1 MAVEARSEIEAENA
15 PRTVEVP
22 APTAWP
28 LVCAFGVS
36 LVFAGLATSAAISLF
51 GALAAV
57 VGVAGWFRA
66 VLPVQAHEAVAAQPP
81 PPPAVTL
88 RREVVHLQ
96 VVRGSR
102 RAWLPVEIYPVKA
115 GIRGGIAGGVAMAVI
130 ASLYG
135 VVSGHGV
142 WYPINLLAA
151 GFLPS
156 TVGQTAAEIG
166 RFQAGPFAFACLIH
180 GLGSLLVGLLYGALL
195 PIFPRRPILLAGF
208 AVPLF
213 WVALFHSFIGLINP
227 VLNARIDWLW
237 FVTSQIGFGIVAGI
251 VVSRQER
258 IRTWQAAPFA
268 VRAGVE
274 GSGLEDEGGEAEK
287 R

>member
-1 MAVEARSEIEAENA
+1 MAVEVRSEIEAENA

-57 VGVAGWFRA
+57 VGVIGWFRV

-88 RREVVHLQ
+88 RREVVHLE

-102 RAWLPVEIYPVKA
+102 RAWLPVEIYPVNA
-115 GIRGGIAGGVAMAVI
+115 GIRGGIAGGIAMAVI

-135 VVSGHGV
+135 IVSGHGI

-156 TVGQTAAEIG
+156 TVGQTTAEIG

-195 PIFPRRPILLAGF
+195 PIFP
-208 AVPLF
+208 VPLF

-237 FVTSQIGFGIVAGI
+237 FVASQIGFGVVAGI
-251 VVSRQER
+251 IVSRQER

-274 GSGLEDEGGEAEK
+274 GSGLENEAGEAEK

>member
-1 MAVEARSEIEAENA
+1 MAVEVRSEIEAENA

-135 VVSGHGV
+135 IVSGHGI

-156 TVGQTAAEIG
+156 TVGQTTAEIG

-180 GLGSLLVGLLYGALL
+180 GMGSLLVGVLYGALL

-227 VLNARIDWLW
+227 VLNARIDWVW
-237 FVTSQIGFGIVAGI
+237 FIVSQFGFGMVAGF

-258 IRTWQAAPFA
+258 IRTWQGAPFA

-274 GSGLEDEGGEAEK
+274 ASGLAEETEEEK
-287 R
+287 RR